1 MVSADDGVNM
11 LDYKDVVLYK
21 NLVEQARDIILLI
34 STDGKIVEANQAAV
48 NAYGYSLNELR
59 GMCIYDLRSPDTLS
73 QVDDQIRMA
82 QQKGIL
88 FRTFH
93 VRRNGEQFPVEVNSQ
108 QVQLPEGE
116 ALLSIVRDIT
126 EAAALETL
134 LRKSEEK
141 YSVLNE
147 ELTAAYE
154 ELLASEEELRQQFD
168 ELLAREEIISRQN
181 VILTS
186 LHDTA
191 VGLMHK
197 IELDDLLAMIVSSA
211 TQLAGTPNGFLSLV
225 DEAAGVFERKAA
237 VGTCTQD
244 ITKRIKV
251 TEGLLG
257 RVYRTGKIAIVNDYN
272 TWEHRLRHPFFDE
285 VHYFVIIPLRR
296 GSKVIGALGLAF
308 AEQDKGLAE
317 YEVALLQRFSD
328 LAAIALDNATLVRSC
343 KNELQERRQA
353 EEALK
358 ISQSS
363 NQALINAIPDPMFI
377 IKHDG
382 TFVDYKAGKEQ
393 LLMPPD
399 CFLGRTVFELFPAE
413 TAAKMLQSIELV
425 LANGD
430 IQNFEYQLTVH
441 GKVEH
446 YEVRIIVSGED
457 EVLAINRN
465 ITDRKRMEERLEFLS
480 LHDALTKVYNRA
492 FFEDQMKR
500 IQRLED
506 GSAGIIICDVDGL
519 KMVNDT
525 LGHMM
530 GDQILQAVAGIL
542 ASCCSSNDLIARIG
556 GDEFAI
562 LLPGNSVKQ
571 IASCCQ
577 RVREKIDSYNA
588 QNPTVPIS
596 LSMGFSACPE
606 PPVDM
611 DALLKQ
617 ADDSMNREKL
627 HRQKSTR
634 SAIVKALV
642 KALEARDYITEG
654 HGDRL
659 QDLIE
664 AFADI
669 VELPETSIADLRLLA
684 RFHDIGKVG
693 IPDSILFKPSRL
705 TEEEWVVMR
714 QHCEIGYRIAV
725 SAPDLVP
732 IADWIL
738 KHQEWWNGQGYPLG
752 LKGEAIPIECRMLS
766 IVDAFDAMTSDRP
779 YRQAMSKEDAIAELY
794 RCAGRQ
800 FDPNLVD
807 KFGILVQTF

>member
-1 MVSADDGVNM
+1 MVPSDDSVNM
-11 LDYKDVVLYK
+11 WDYKDAVLYK
-21 NLVEQARDIILLI
+21 NLIKQARDIILVI
-34 STDGKIVEANQAAV
+34 STDGKIIEANQAAV

-59 GMCIYDLRSPDTLS
+59 SMCIYDLRSPDTLS

-82 QQKGIL
+82 YQNGIL

-93 VRRNGEQFPVEVNSQ
+93 VRRNGERFPVEVNSQ

-116 ALLSIVRDIT
+116 AVFSIVRDIT
-126 EAAALETL
+126 EAVAIETV
-134 LRKSEEK
+134 LRESEEK

-147 ELTAAYE
+147 ELTSAYE
-154 ELLASEEELRQQFD
+154 ELLASEEELRQQFT
-168 ELLAREEIISRQN
+168 ELLVREEIISRQN

-197 IELDDLLAMIVSSA
+197 IDLDDLLAMIVSSA
-211 TQLAGTPNGFLSLV
+211 THLRGTPDGFISLV
-225 DEAAGVFERKAA
+225 DEEAGVFDRKVA
-237 VGTCTQD
+237 VGAFTQD
-244 ITKRIKV
+244 IIKRIKV

-257 RVYRTGKIAIVNDYN
+257 RVYSTGQIAIANDYN
-272 TWEHRLRHPFFDE
+272 TWEHRLQHPFFDE
-285 VHYFVIIPLRR
+285 THYVVIIPLRR
-296 GSKVIGALGLAF
+296 GIKVIGALGLAF
-308 AEQDKGLAE
+308 AEQGRSLAE
-317 YEVALLQRFSD
+317 HEVALLQRFAD
-328 LAAIALDNATLVRSC
+328 LAAIALDNATLVRSY

-353 EEALK
+353 EAALK
-358 ISQSS
+358 TSQAS

-377 IKHDG
+377 IKRDG
-382 TFVDYKAGKEQ
+382 KFVDYKASKEQ
-393 LLMPPD
+393 LFMSPD
-399 CFLGRTVFELFPAE
+399 WFLGKTVFELFPAE
-413 TAAKMLQSIELV
+413 IATKMQHSVELV
-425 LANGD
+425 LASGD

-441 GKVEH
+441 GEVEH
-446 YEVRIIVSGED
+446 YEVRIVVSGED

-465 ITDRKRMEERLEFLS
+465 ITDRKRMEERLKFLS
-480 LHDALTKVYNRA
+480 LHDALTEVYNRA
-492 FFEDQMKR
+492 YFEEQMKQ
-500 IQRLED
+500 IQRLSN

-525 LGHMM
+525 LGHTM
-530 GDQILQAVAGIL
+530 GDTVLRAVAGIL
-542 ASCCSSNDLIARIG
+542 KSCCSSSDLIARIG

-562 LLPGNSVKQ
+562 LLPGNSLKE

-577 RVREKIDSYNA
+577 RVRENIDSYNA

-596 LSMGFSACPE
+596 LSIGLAVCTQ
-606 PPVDM
+606 PPLDI

-617 ADDSMNREKL
+617 ADDSMYREKL

-634 SAIVKALV
+634 SAIVKALM

-664 AFADI
+664 AFAD
-669 VELPETSIADLRLLA
+669 VLELPETSIADLRLLA

-693 IPDSILFKPSRL
+693 IPDGILFKPDRL
-705 TEEEWVVMR
+705 TEEEWVIMR

-752 LKGEAIPIECRMLS
+752 LAGEAIPIECRMLS

-779 YRQAMSKEDAIAELY
+779 YRQALSKEEAIAELY

-807 KFGILVQTF
+807 KFGILIQTF